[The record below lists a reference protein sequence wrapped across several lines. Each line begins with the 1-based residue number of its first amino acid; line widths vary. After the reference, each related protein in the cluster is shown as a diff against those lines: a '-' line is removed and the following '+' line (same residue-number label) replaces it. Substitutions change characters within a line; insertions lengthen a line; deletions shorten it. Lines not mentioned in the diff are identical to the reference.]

1 MNRIEREKRVVS
13 RMIGLYCRAHH
24 DASARDAASFC
35 DGVSAR
41 DAASAPDDVSAPDD
55 GGDRDAGGE
64 GLCPACAALR
74 AYALRRLDACRF
86 GAAKPPCERCPIH
99 CYAPACRE
107 QIRAVMRY
115 AGPRMLLYAP
125 LDALWHL
132 LRRLKPETQELR
144 RCRELRR
151 SADGPRKPADAVK
164 K

>member
-24 DASARDAASFC
+24 DASARDAALPR
-35 DGVSAR
+35 DGRVSACDSVLAR
-41 DAASAPDDVSAPDD
+41 DNASASDD
-55 GGDRDAGGE
+55 GGE
-64 GLCPACAALR
+64 GLCPTCAALR

-86 GAAKPPCERCPIH
+86 GAAKPSCERCPIH

-132 LRRLKPETQELR
+132 LRRLKPETQQVR
-144 RCRELRR
+144 RCRESRR

>member
-24 DASARDAASFC
+24 DASVPDGTSACDAVSSRDSGSPC
-35 DGVSAR
+35 DVNADR
-41 DAASAPDDVSAPDD
+41 
-55 GGDRDAGGE
+55 GDGGE
-64 GLCPACAALR
+64 GLCPACAVLR